1 MYCTSSSNTEQL
13 KRELATA
20 LRTIDKLQ
28 ALDNLSQGQEDALR
42 ASEIYSR
49 TYTEQLLDNALYTG
63 VTFIEIPVTD
73 YSICYEL
80 DHGRWEG
87 FVTKVTQS

>member
-1 MYCTSSSNTEQL
+1 MYCTSSGNTEQL

-28 ALDNLSQGQEDALR
+28 ALDSLSQGQEDALR

-49 TYTEQLLDNALYTG
+49 TYTDQLLDNALYTG
-63 VTFIEIPVTD
+63 VDFIEIPVGN
-73 YSICYEL
+73 YSLCYAL
-80 DHGRWEG
+80 DNGRWEG
-87 FVTKVTQS
+87 FVSRVAQS